1 MSDGLERAVF
11 WAARAAAPK
20 PLIPAIIVPTPAVP
34 AMEKKSLRFMLSVI
48 KVIVLS
54 GPSIEP
60 MDGVGKLTVPVLHSV
75 VAGASPVLP

>member
-1 MSDGLERAVF
+1 
-11 WAARAAAPK
+11 
-20 PLIPAIIVPTPAVP
+20 
-34 AMEKKSLRFMLSVI
+34 MEKKSLRFMLSVI